1 MVGGRGPHAVG
12 RAWRDPGLTVS
23 GRRGLLRNINLL
35 IPVPA

>member
-1 MVGGRGPHAVG
+1 MRSAGPGAI
-12 RAWRDPGLTVS
+12 PGPTVA